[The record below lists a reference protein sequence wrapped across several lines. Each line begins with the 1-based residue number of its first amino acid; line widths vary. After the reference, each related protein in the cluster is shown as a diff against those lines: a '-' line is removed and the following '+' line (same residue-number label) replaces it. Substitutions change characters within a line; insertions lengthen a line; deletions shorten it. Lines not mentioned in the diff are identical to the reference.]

1 MVEKIGSNDSVT
13 QFTVTKDRVSELNVK
28 GSTVKVV
35 TKQRRLFIQKP
46 PVAKAAE
53 PVSSMTHSLVT
64 KNVEPTVIDVFQEEL
79 PPSLLPI
86 LELPLETLEPDI
98 FVAVEPVKVKRKDHD
113 EEHSDKLK
121 PKVLKKKSEEDERA
135 EKVDKKVP
143 DPKRDRKAIKSKL
156 DFFPTSSEEEEESTG
171 GFSRGGQGRR
181 RHRKP
186 KKDEN
191 KHGFEKPTEPIIR
204 EVVIPETITV
214 ADLAQRMSVKGSE
227 LIKVLMKMGAMVTI
241 NQVIDQET
249 ATLVVE
255 EMGHTVILRNDDA
268 LEDAL
273 KIEHLGEKVMR
284 APIVTIM
291 GHVDHGKTSLL
302 DYIRRTRVA
311 AGEAGGITQHIGAY
325 HVETERGMITFLD
338 TPGHSAF
345 SAMRARGAKC
355 TDVVVLV
362 VAADDGV
369 MPQTKE
375 AIQHAKA
382 ANVPIVIAANKM
394 DKEGI
399 DLAHLKNELAQ
410 CDVLTEDWGGDT
422 LFIPVSAKTGLG
434 IDALLDAI
442 LLQAEVLEL
451 KAIADCP
458 ASGVVIESRL
468 DKGRGPVAT
477 ILVRNGTLKL
487 GDIIL
492 TGVEY
497 GRLRGMFDEAGRPV
511 TVAGPSIPVEVLGLS
526 GTPAAGD
533 EMIVVPTDRKAREV
547 ALFRQG
553 KYRDVKLARQQA
565 SKLEGFMDRMQEGS
579 FRALNIVLKTDV
591 QGSVEAL
598 SEVLSQLSNDE
609 VKVMVV
615 AKGVGGIN
623 ESDVNLAMASRAIL
637 IGFNVRADATARRL
651 IEQEGLGLHYFSI
664 IYDAVDTVKRAV
676 NGLTAPKFKEHI
688 VGLAEVRDVF
698 HSSKF
703 GAIAG
708 CMVLEGTM
716 RRDLR
721 IRVLRDNVV
730 VFEGELE
737 SLRRFKEDAKEVK
750 SNIECGIGVKQYND
764 IKPKDQIECYEMR
777 EMMVES

>member
-1 MVEKIGSNDSVT
+1 MAEKIGSNDSVT
-13 QFTVTKDRVSELNVK
+13 QFTVTKEKVSELNVK
-28 GSTVKVV
+28 GSGGSKTVKVV

-46 PVAKAAE
+46 PSAKIEEPLVKPLESVAPQVFEEEVAVAAVVPDIVTE
-53 PVSSMTHSLVT
+53 VMAPALVVADAPALT
-64 KNVEPTVIDVFQEEL
+64 KEQEEHA
-79 PPSLLPI
+79 
-86 LELPLETLEPDI
+86 E
-98 FVAVEPVKVKRKDHD
+98 
-113 EEHSDKLK
+113 KLK
-121 PKVLKKKSEEDERA
+121 PKVVKKKSEEDDRV
-135 EKVDKKVP
+135 EKVDKKIP
-143 DPKRDRKAIKSKL
+143 DPKRDRKAVKSKL
-156 DFFPTSSEEEEESTG
+156 DYFPAQPEEDEESG
-171 GFSRGGQGRR
+171 SAAGSGSSGAFVRGSQGRR
-181 RHRKP
+181 RRKP

-191 KHGFEKPTEPIIR
+191 RHAFEKPTEPIIR

-214 ADLAQRMSVKGSE
+214 ADLAQRMSVKGATV
-227 LIKVLMKMGAMVTI
+227 IKALMKMGAMVTI
-241 NQVIDQET
+241 NQVIDQDT

-255 EMGHTVILRNDDA
+255 EMGHQVVLRRDDA

-273 KIEHLGEKVMR
+273 KVEHSGEKMTR

-382 ANVPIVIAANKM
+382 AGVPIVIAANKM

-399 DLAHLKNELAQ
+399 DLSHLKNELAQ

-422 LFIPVSAKTGLG
+422 MFIPVSAKTGLG

-442 LLQAEVLEL
+442 LLQSEVLEL

-477 ILVRNGTLKL
+477 VLVRNGTLRV

-497 GRLRGMFDEAGRPV
+497 GRIRGMLNEVGKFVE
-511 TVAGPSIPVEVLGLS
+511 TAGPSIPVEVLGLS

-533 EMIVVPTDRKAREV
+533 EMIVVPSERKAREV

-565 SKLEGFMDRMQEGS
+565 SKLEGFMDRMQEGT
-579 FRALNIVLKTDV
+579 FRNLNIVLKTDV

-598 SEVLSQLSNDE
+598 SDVLSQLSNDE
-609 VKVMVV
+609 VKVTVV

-651 IEQEGLGLHYFSI
+651 IEQEGLSLHYFSI

-676 NGLTAPKFKEHI
+676 NGMTAPKFKEHI

-721 IRVLRDNVV
+721 IRVLRENVV

-737 SLRRFKEDAKEVK
+737 SLRRFKEDAKEVRA
-750 SNIECGIGVKQYND
+750 NIECGIGVKQYND

-777 EMMVES
+777 EMKAES